1 MQCITER
8 SVGVDK
14 TNGFGKRK
22 YEKLCDKHVVTRSEV
37 DELNGVGKQGT
48 VDLTGKEC
56 IFHGLPLSC

>member
-8 SVGVDK
+8 SVGIDK

-48 VDLTGKEC
+48 VDLTGK
-56 IFHGLPLSC
+56 